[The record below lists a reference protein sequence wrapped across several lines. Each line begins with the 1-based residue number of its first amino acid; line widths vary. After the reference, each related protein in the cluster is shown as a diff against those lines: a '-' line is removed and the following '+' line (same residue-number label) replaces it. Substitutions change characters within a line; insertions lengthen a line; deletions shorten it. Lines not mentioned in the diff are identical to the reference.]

1 MADIQTTFEKTKI
14 TVQGLRLLT
23 KIMLTGESLKLTR
36 AAIGEGIS
44 DAEPS
49 SLTALVKEVLSHKT
63 GEEGTSATVDLQ
75 TLAAT
80 DDTTAAMR
88 ILIQNGDTEFVL
100 REIGIYAQD
109 PDGDEIL
116 YAYTC
121 DKSEYAMPF
130 PSNADGAHVSETVD
144 IAFFVSNVENIDAD
158 ITLPAEVSLA
168 EFTAHKSA
176 EELDHPDGSVTT
188 EKIADDA
195 VTQSKLANDSVAQS
209 KIINGAVTKDK
220 IADDAVTTDKI
231 ADNAVTADKIANDA
245 VTLEKLAP
253 EVSEEWEKRDAE
265 IVITIFSL
273 FGGIRITYETWTE
286 HDSPGS
292 RTRITD
298 AEYTTDTLT
307 KLLPAVIVD
316 SSAQDLAG
324 VFTTYTPGV
333 YADKQGASFVV
344 GIYDTFH
351 SEESHLMK
359 KTITDMGSGAKT
371 IVIGSEE

>member
-1 MADIQTTFEKTKI
+1 MAKIQTTLEKAKI

-23 KIMLTGESLKLTR
+23 KIMLTGASLKLTR

-49 SLTALVKEVLSHKT
+49 SLAALVKEVLSHKT

-158 ITLPAEVSLA
+158 ITLPAEMSLA

-188 EKIADDA
+188 RKIADNA
-195 VTQSKLANDSVAQS
+195 ISQSKLSNDCVAQS
-209 KIINGAVTKDK
+209 KIINGAVTTNK
-220 IADDAVTTDKI
+220 IGDGAVTNKKI
-231 ADNAVTADKIANDA
+231 EDGAI
-245 VTLEKLAP
+245 TLEKLSNELQAVAYNVLDTIIRVDFKDKNDVTISWKNGTK
-253 EVSEEWEKRDAE
+253 EYS
-265 IVITIFSL
+265 ITPQ
-273 FGGIRITYETWTE
+273 YC
-286 HDSPGS
+286 
-292 RTRITD
+292 TD
-298 AEYTTDTLT
+298 
-307 KLLPAVIVD
+307 V
-316 SSAQDLAG
+316 
-324 VFTTYTPGV
+324 
-333 YADKQGASFVV
+333 VV
-344 GIYDTFH
+344 GDTVDVYVC
-351 SEESHLMK
+351 K
-359 KTITDMGSGAKT
+359 KTVDDMNVQLPLVVSTDGDKVNEEYYESYYIFTFDAAVGT
-371 IVIGSEE
+371 IYIPKPTNKQKLDWLKKASSDYMN

>member
-1 MADIQTTFEKTKI
+1 MANLTPTFE
-14 TVQGLRLLT
+14 TVKVTAQGLKLLT
-23 KIMLTGESLKLTR
+23 KIMLKSQQLKITR
-36 AAIGEGIS
+36 AGIGTGTT
-44 DAEPS
+44 DNPVT
-49 SLTALVKEVLSHKT
+49 LTELVSPIESHKT
-63 GEEGTSATVDLQ
+63 DEEGTSATVDLQ

-80 DDTTAAMR
+80 DDTTAVIR
-88 ILIQNGDTEFVL
+88 VNIQNGDTAFLL

-109 PDGDEIL
+109 PDGGEIL

-176 EELDHPDGSVTT
+176 AELDHPDGSVTT
-188 EKIADDA
+188 RKIANDA
-195 VTQSKLANDSVAQS
+195 ITQSKLSNDSVSQS
-209 KIINGAVTKDK
+209 KIKDGAVSERT
-220 IADDAVTTDKI
+220 IASDAVTTDKI
-231 ADNAVTADKIANDA
+231 ADDA

-253 EVSEEWEKRDAE
+253 EVSEAWEKRDAE

-273 FGGIRITYETWTE
+273 FGGIRITYETWTD

-307 KLLPAVIVD
+307 KLLPAVIVAR
-316 SSAQDLAG
+316 SAQDSAG

-351 SEESHLMK
+351 SGESHLMK
-359 KTITDMGSGAKT
+359 KTITDTGSGAKT
-371 IVIGSEE
+371 IVIGAEE